1 MNLRSRLIL
10 FMGIFSIIATI
21 LIGGASYK
29 LSERNAIREAKNKGE
44 LLFNYT
50 VSVRK
55 YFKDHQRPLI
65 FELVEKNRFYPELMS
80 GFVVTRGVWD
90 VFKAE
95 HNGFHFKQATIDPL
109 YYENMADEHELKII
123 NTFRERGD
131 MPRQEGIVTRGD
143 AEFYYLAYP
152 VKIENKKC
160 LRCHGDP
167 NDAPKDQI
175 EIYGTENGYNWKL
188 GDTVS
193 SYIIYVS
200 IQQALLEAKRSAGI
214 LFLISLG
221 SFLLV
226 LLGVG
231 LYMNRRIISPIEH
244 LSDRTEEISQG
255 KYLDESVQHPAD
267 DEIGVLARAIEHLR
281 VTITQKGRKDD
292 ET

>member
-1 MNLRSRLIL
+1 MSLRSRLIL

-55 YFKDHQRPLI
+55 YFKNHQRPLI

-80 GFVVTRGVWD
+80 GFVVTRGIWD

-95 HNGFHFKQATIDPL
+95 HSGFHFKQATIDPL
-109 YYENMADEHELKII
+109 YYANRADENELTII
-123 NTFRERGD
+123 NAFKERSD
-131 MPRQEGIVTRGD
+131 MKRQEGIITKGD
-143 AEFYYLAYP
+143 AKFYYLAYP
-152 VKIENKKC
+152 IKVESKKC
-160 LRCHGDP
+160 LRCHGNP
-167 NDAPKDQI
+167 LDAPKDQI
-175 EIYGTENGYNWKL
+175 EIYGTENGYNWTL

-200 IQQALLEAKRSAGI
+200 IQQAMLEAKRTAGI
-214 LFLISLG
+214 LFVISIG
-221 SFLLV
+221 SFLMV

-231 LYMNRRIISPIEH
+231 LYMNRRIINPIEH
-244 LSDRTEEISQG
+244 LSNRTEEISQG
-255 KYLDESVQHPAD
+255 KFLDESIQQQAD

-281 VTITQKGRKDD
+281 ISITQEKGENNDS
-292 ET
+292 